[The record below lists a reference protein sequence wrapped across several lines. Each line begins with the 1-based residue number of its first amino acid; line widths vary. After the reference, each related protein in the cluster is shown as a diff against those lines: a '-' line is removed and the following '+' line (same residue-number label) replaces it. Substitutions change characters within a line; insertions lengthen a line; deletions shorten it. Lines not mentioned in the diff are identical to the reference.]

1 MSKLSAAKGPSPGS
15 SAVNNGGATNS
26 ESNATVWR
34 HLPPGDRAAA
44 KHIERELGIHATVAR
59 LLVQRGLADPAAAE
73 RFLHP
78 GLDQLHDPSR
88 LNDLDRAVDRLQQ
101 AIERREPIA
110 IHGDYDADGVSATVM
125 LRRVLELLGA
135 DVTHFIP
142 ERLTDGYGLQ
152 PDTIDRLKAGG
163 RCVIVTVDCGIRS
176 DAAAERARALG
187 VDLIVTDHH
196 EPGPTLPP
204 ALAVVN
210 PRRADSVYPDRNLAG
225 AGVAFKVAQAL
236 CQRTDR
242 AAWLPALSKLAAIG
256 TLADAVPLLGENR
269 IIARI
274 GLEQLSQG
282 PNSVG
287 LQALLE
293 TCGLAGE
300 AIDSD
305 AVAFRI
311 APRINA
317 AGRMQSPELATRLL
331 LATGDA
337 ASTDARQLAETL
349 DNENTR
355 RRAEETAIAAE
366 ARRTVEN
373 DPQLSAER
381 LLVVWGEEWHR
392 GVIGIVA
399 SKLVE
404 TFGRP
409 AIVLSVDGA
418 VAHGS
423 GRSVPGFNLLGA
435 LESCADLFTRFG
447 GHRQAAGMEIRS
459 ERLLTLRRRL
469 AAYAA
474 ERIDPEALGPQLTVD
489 APLPLDAINSAFIH
503 GLTAMEPFGQGNPR
517 PVFCAERVDVVEG
530 PRPLKERHLQMTVR
544 QGAARFRAVAW
555 RAAERIDRYTDRG
568 DGINLAFSLSENRF
582 RGSVYTELTV
592 ADAMPAR

>member
-1 MSKLSAAKGPSPGS
+1 M
-15 SAVNNGGATNS
+15 
-26 ESNATVWR
+26 
-34 HLPPGDRAAA
+34 PPGDRAAA
-44 KHIERELGIHATVAR
+44 IRIERELGIHSTIAQ
-59 LLVQRGLADPAAAE
+59 LLVQRGLADPSAAE

-78 GLDQLHDPSR
+78 GLDQLHDPSA
-88 LNDLDRAVDRLQQ
+88 LTDLDHAVDRLQR
-101 AIERREPIA
+101 AIEQREPIT

-152 PDTIDRLKAGG
+152 PETLDRLKADGQ
-163 RCVIVTVDCGIRS
+163 RVVVTVDCGIRS

-204 ALAVVN
+204 ALAVIN

-236 CQRTDR
+236 CHRTNR

-256 TLADAVPLLGENR
+256 TLADAVPLMGENR
-269 IIARI
+269 IIASV
-274 GLEQLSQG
+274 GLAQLSRG
-282 PNSVG
+282 PHSVG
-287 LQALLE
+287 LQALLDA
-293 TCGLAGE
+293 CGLAGKTV
-300 AIDSD
+300 DSD

-317 AGRMQSPELATRLL
+317 AGRMRSPELATRLL
-331 LATGDA
+331 LATGAA
-337 ASTDARQLAETL
+337 ASTEAKKLAETL
-349 DNENTR
+349 DEENAR
-355 RRAEETAIAAE
+355 RRSEETAITAE
-366 ARRTVEN
+366 AKRSVEN
-373 DPQLSAER
+373 DPELSAGR
-381 LLVVWGEEWHR
+381 LLVVWGEDWHR

-404 TFGRP
+404 RFGRP
-409 AIVLSVDGA
+409 AVVLSVDGA

-423 GRSVPGFNLLGA
+423 GRSVPDFDLLGA

-447 GHRQAAGMEIRS
+447 GHRQAAGLEIPS
-459 ERLLTLRRRL
+459 DRLPALRRRL
-469 AAYAA
+469 TAYATR
-474 ERIDPEALGPQLTVD
+474 RIDPGMLVPHVTVD
-489 APLPLDAINSAFIH
+489 APLALDAINRAFIS
-503 GLTAMEPFGQGNPR
+503 GLNAMEPFGRGNPR
-517 PVFCAERVDVVEG
+517 PIFSAERVDVVDG
-530 PRPLKERHLQMTVR
+530 PRLLKSEHLQMTVC
-544 QGAARFRAVAW
+544 QGGARFRALAW

-568 DGINLAFSLSENRF
+568 DGLNLAFSLSENSF
-582 RGSVYTELTV
+582 RGDTHTELTV